1 MRVLA
6 IIATYNEERF
16 IGGCLENLFAQGVEA
31 YLCDNSSTDATVA
44 IAERYRRS
52 GLRGIEHIPRDGV
65 FRWREILQRKQTLAA
80 ELSADW
86 FLHLDAD
93 EVPLPPRSGR
103 TIAQAL
109 AEGDAEGFN
118 AVEFDEFTF
127 VPTREAS
134 DHDHA
139 DYRRTMRWYY
149 PYA

>member
-1 MRVLA
+1 MITSPAARAEARIALLRAFGRARNCPREAALSSTISALQGHTMRVLA

-65 FRWREILQRKQTLAA
+65 FRWREILERKQALAA

-86 FLHLDAD
+86 FLHVDAD
-93 EVPLPPRSGR
+93 EVPLPPRS
-103 TIAQAL
+103 
-109 AEGDAEGFN
+109 
-118 AVEFDEFTF
+118 
-127 VPTREAS
+127 
-134 DHDHA
+134 
-139 DYRRTMRWYY
+139 
-149 PYA
+149 